1 VVFHCAL
8 RAADACAGAGFHVK
22 GLEVAVDI
30 EQLLYETT
38 TLLNAASL
46 IDRMARQS

>member
-1 VVFHCAL
+1 LKARL
-8 RAADACAGAGFHVK
+8 RVNYGTAKCYF
-22 GLEVAVDI
+22 LEVALDI

-38 TLLNAASL
+38 TLLNAAGL